1 MDKKRLYELAD
12 KYYRKAAQQEQNYQE
27 TGLTRY
33 DTARRNAEDLADAI
47 TMAANAA
54 DEHGTLVSLRYSMT
68 RLANMARDADDD
80 PEALKKLKRELLA
93 EARLYGL
100 VT

>member
-1 MDKKRLYELAD
+1 MNKDKLYELAD
-12 KYYRKAAQQEQNYQE
+12 KYYRKATQQEQNYQE

-68 RLANMARDADDD
+68 RLVNMAMQANG
-80 PEALKKLKRELLA
+80 EAALEKLKKELLA

>member
-1 MDKKRLYELAD
+1 MNKDKLYELAD
-12 KYYRKAAQQEQNYQE
+12 KYYHKAAQQEQNYQE

-54 DEHGTLVSLRYSMT
+54 DEHGTLISLRYSMT
-68 RLANMARDADDD
+68 RLANMAMLAND
-80 PEALKKLKRELLA
+80 EAALEKLKKELLA
-93 EARLYGL
+93 EARLHGL

>member
-1 MDKKRLYELAD
+1 MKKDKLYELAD

-54 DEHGTLVSLRYSMT
+54 DEHGTLISLRYSMT
-68 RLANMARDADDD
+68 RLANMALMAND
-80 PEALKKLKRELLA
+80 EAALEKLKKELLA
-93 EARLYGL
+93 EARLHGL

>member
-1 MDKKRLYELAD
+1 MKKDKLYELAD

-54 DEHGTLVSLRYSMT
+54 DEHGTLISLRYSMT
-68 RLANMARDADDD
+68 RLANMALMAND
-80 PEALKKLKRELLA
+80 EAALEKLKCELLA

>member
-1 MDKKRLYELAD
+1 MNKSKLYELAD

-54 DEHGTLVSLRYSMT
+54 DEHGTLISLRYSMT
-68 RLANMARDADDD
+68 RLANMAVMAND
-80 PEALKKLKRELLA
+80 EAALEKLKQELLA
-93 EARLYGL
+93 EARLHGL